1 MLGLAAGMVG
11 LGPSDASLEG
21 GAASG
26 PAAVGEAAGELEQ
39 AARTPSKEVAISL
52 RNTAPAPKLDGGS
65 LAATFSTDRLR
76 ACCKAHPG
84 GSRPGQRRR
93 RAGSAHGQ
101 ETIGGAA
108 PIRRS
113 RRLQDRPRGRA
124 RAVRIAGAGLSR
136 PGQEHA
142 SAARH
147 GDAAPPR
154 GCGAGTDVTDQQPP
168 EPTEEPPD
176 RDRDRPPEQPQPERD
191 DRVIELPAPAD
202 QAGEYRFG

>member
-1 MLGLAAGMVG
+1 MVATGAMDGGMLGLAAGMVG

-124 RAVRIAGAGLSR
+124 RAVRIAGAGALPPAERLDAR
-136 PGQEHA
+136 PRPRRRAGPAVHVQHA
-142 SAARH
+142 RFDLVEELLDLARVL
-147 GDAAPPR
+147 AVYAR
-154 GCGAGTDVTDQQPP
+154 GEAV
-168 EPTEEPPD
+168 D
-176 RDRDRPPEQPQPERD
+176 RAVGKLERL
-191 DRVIELPAPAD
+191 V
-202 QAGEYRFG
+202 Q